1 MKVTIKG
8 KQYTLICFINEVT
21 KSWLGFKLK
30 TNTVIYVYDRE
41 RKPFKFLAE
50 EIERYD

>member
-8 KQYTLICFINEVT
+8 TQYTLVAIVPEEIQ
-21 KSWLGFKLK
+21 SGIFKKLLK
-30 TNTVIYVYDRE
+30 AVVYVYDKSRT
-41 RKPFKFLAE
+41 PYKFLAE

>member
-8 KQYTLICFINEVT
+8 TQYTLVAIVPEEVEVG
-21 KSWLGFKLK
+21 LFKKLLK
-30 TNTVIYVYDRE
+30 AVIYVYD
-41 RKPFKFLAE
+41 KTKTPYKFLAE